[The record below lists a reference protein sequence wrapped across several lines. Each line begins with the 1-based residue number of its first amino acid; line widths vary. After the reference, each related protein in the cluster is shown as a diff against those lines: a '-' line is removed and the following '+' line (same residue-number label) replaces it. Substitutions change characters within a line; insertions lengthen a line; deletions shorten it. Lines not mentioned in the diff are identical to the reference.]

1 MFLTDFIITEGN
13 RYVKM
18 KVYTLVGKSGTGKS
32 YQALSLC
39 KDLDIEAIID
49 DGLFIYHSQVIAG
62 ISAKRQNTTI
72 GAIKTAL
79 FRLDEHRDSVV
90 SALAKVN
97 PRSILIIGTSDRMI
111 SKILS
116 RLSLPN
122 PAPENQIYIEDLTTE
137 EERQLARK
145 QRYSQGKHVI
155 PVPTLQLKRDFAGYF
170 IDPLQVFRDLSQNFS
185 VIQGISGI
193 TGGIA
198 SSGSGI
204 QSREKGRANRRRR
217 TQRRDLTV
225 VRPTY
230 SYVGDFFISDKVVAD
245 IARCVGRTTMGVK
258 SVGKVYGNT
267 SIDAMRVNV
276 SILVDRNSDPWET
289 AMRYQKRLFDMVEK
303 MTAFNIEN
311 IRVEVKGIR

>member
-1 MFLTDFIITEGN
+1 
-13 RYVKM
+13 M

-39 KDLDIEAIID
+39 KDLDIDAIID

-90 SALAKVN
+90 SALARVN
-97 PRSILIIGTSDRMI
+97 PHSILVIGTSDRMI
-111 SKILS
+111 NKIIS

-122 PAPENQIYIEDLTTE
+122 SEPENQIYIEDLTTE
-137 EERQLARK
+137 EERLFARK

-170 IDPLQVFRDLSQNFS
+170 IDPLQVFRDLSQS
-185 VIQGISGI
+185 LPVIQGIPGI
-193 TGGIA
+193 TGGI
-198 SSGSGI
+198 GSTQGGGSQTRDI
-204 QSREKGRANRRRR
+204 GKGKKGKRA
-217 TQRRDLTV
+217 QRRDLTV

-230 SYVGDFFISDKVVAD
+230 SYVGEFFISDKVVAD
-245 IARCVGRTTMGVK
+245 IARCVGRTTIGVK

-276 SILVDRNSDPWET
+276 SIIVDRNADPWET
-289 AMRYQKRLFDMVEK
+289 ATRYQKRLFDMVEK

-311 IRVEVKGIR
+311 IRVEVKGMR